1 MDIPWRR
8 ASHRRYDT
16 GELARLPDVRVT
28 LNEQGHGVVNTIGA
42 MNGHRVPAHM
52 KGPLDTHWKIKDKDG
67 WILDW
72 DGQRSAAVH
81 QYDRFFRE
89 VVGHVDKL
97 ASDHLR
103 KKKAIMELGI

>member
-42 MNGHRVPAHM
+42 MNSHRVPAHM

-67 WILDW
+67 WILDA
-72 DGQRSAAVH
+72 DGQRSAVVH
-81 QYDRFFRE
+81 QWDRFHSECVR
-89 VVGHVDKL
+89 HIDRL
-97 ASDHLR
+97 ADDYMRR
-103 KKKAIMELGI
+103 KTAA